1 MFDFGIIFT
10 KMNKAYLVF
19 RSILL
24 SAVLCQSANAQ
35 KSEKDTIYKIGDFL
49 IHSRDTMKIA
59 FVRKSASFKR
69 ESDHQDILFE
79 DDKYLI
85 SGNAGKLGYYEP
97 FGVYRKYRLPY
108 KFSTFKVGVYTGK
121 LAAPDFKTNSAALLF
136 RTQIKS
142 QCKTDG
148 INFAGHFTI
157 AHWGCGSSC
166 EDIAIIDRINGRIF
180 YSNVIKEPFD
190 SFYTFKCRPDSKM
203 IMMNDWLL
211 SNIYKGYVFCS
222 DKWPLEIGT
231 WDGSKLKF
239 LTVSP
244 LKYNINLQ

>member
-1 MFDFGIIFT
+1 MFNFGIIFT

-19 RSILL
+19 LLILL
-24 SAVLCQSANAQ
+24 SMVLSQYANAQ
-35 KSEKDTIYKIGDFL
+35 IKEKDTIYKIGDFL
-49 IHSRDTMKIA
+49 IHARDTMKIA
-59 FVRKSASFKR
+59 FFRKTPSSKR
-69 ESDHQDILFE
+69 ESDHRDILFE

-85 SGNAGKLGYYEP
+85 SGNADKLGYYEP
-97 FGVYRKYRLPY
+97 FGVYRKYRPLY
-108 KFSTFKVGVYTGK
+108 KFSAFKVPVYAGK

-157 AHWGCGSSC
+157 AHWGCGSNC
-166 EDIAIIDRINGRIF
+166 EDIAIIDRINGEIF
-180 YSNVIKEPFD
+180 YSDVIREPFD

-211 SNIYKGYVFCS
+211 SDIYKGYIFCS

-244 LKYNINLQ
+244 LKYDINRQ